1 VFFVAQIY
9 TFVDWY
15 TIHMAFLQNMNNV
28 LIFLP
33 KSTFLLIGI
42 QFTWHFYK
50 NMNNVLKGYV
60 STTRRYVPP
69 FHYLVNDAQWGQI
82 FIGVAFF
89 PKPVKQKRYL

>member
-1 VFFVAQIY
+1 
-9 TFVDWY
+9 
-15 TIHMAFLQNMNNV
+15 MAFLQNMNNV

-69 FHYLVNDAQWGQI
+69 FHAI
-82 FIGVAFF
+82 
-89 PKPVKQKRYL
+89 